1 MTADPDTTIQIRL
14 ATEEDAELVRTLVLE
29 FAAHQGDLR
38 HVQATAEDWRASLA
52 RPDVRILLAFDRD
65 YPIGYVSTTRR
76 FHLWIA
82 SDIIALDDIY
92 VRPDARNRGVGLD
105 LMNAIAALA
114 IPEQL
119 YHNVG
124 STDGQRGCAPV
135 LPSPRWG
142 HEHEGGLLLD
152 TSAVTDPES
161 SHAVARWHPE
171 QLKRT
176 STSTARF

>member
-14 ATEEDAELVRTLVLE
+14 ATEKDAELVRTLVLE
-29 FAAHQGDLR
+29 FAALQGDLR

-52 RPDVRILLAFDRD
+52 RPDVRILLAFDRH
-65 YPIGYVSTTRR
+65 YPIAYVSTTRR

-119 YHNVG
+119 TITWGARMDNEAAHRFYRRLGGVMNTKAVF
-124 STDGQRGCAPV
+124 SWTPQQSPT
-135 LPSPRWG
+135 PSPVR
-142 HEHEGGLLLD
+142 
-152 TSAVTDPES
+152 P
-161 SHAVARWHPE
+161 
-171 QLKRT
+171 
-176 STSTARF
+176 